1 MGIRIRNTAN
11 IKMSYYLSECCN
23 VVNGMYLVY
32 RNLSQLNC
40 FFLQVVEQLNK
51 RFQPS
56 PIIIKKRIEGLIER
70 EYMKRSDHDR
80 KMYIYLAQ
88 VITIEPVIFSCFHY
102 KSKVLSTST
111 WNNEVTFPGCF
122 SVSSF
127 SALLDLLFF
136 INFSICHK
144 KINKYRYLLF

>member
-11 IKMSYYLSECCN
+11 INKCLIIFLN
-23 VVNGMYLVY
+23 VAKKILWLMVCTYVVY

-144 KINKYRYLLF
+144 KNQ